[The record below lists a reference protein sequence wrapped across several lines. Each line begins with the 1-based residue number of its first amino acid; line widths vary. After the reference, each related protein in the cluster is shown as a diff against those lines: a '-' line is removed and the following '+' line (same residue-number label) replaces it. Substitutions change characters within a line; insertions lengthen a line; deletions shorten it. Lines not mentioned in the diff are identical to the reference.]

1 MSTPIHDEGVFHDGL
16 HYPVGHL
23 VGVLPTA
30 GEAEQAV
37 QSLYDEGYTDIELLE
52 GPVAEDILES
62 SERAANPLARAWKR
76 LSLYLSDED
85 DAVRA
90 AADALRH
97 GHAIVMVYASSKA
110 QQDQAES
117 ILRAHGAREQT
128 YFGRWTITDVNP

>member
-1 MSTPIHDEGVFHDGL
+1 MSEPRHDDSRLHDGM

-23 VGVLPTA
+23 IGVLPTA
-30 GEAEQAV
+30 DEAEQAA
-37 QSLYDEGYTDIELLE
+37 QSLYDAGYTDIEILE
-52 GPVAEDILES
+52 GPGAEEILES
-62 SERAANPLARAWKR
+62 TERAASPLARAWKR
-76 LSLYLSDED
+76 VSIYLSDEE
-85 DAVRA
+85 DALRA

-117 ILRAHGAREQT
+117 ILRAHRAHELT